1 VTVSAYWITS
11 AIARRSECS
20 IRPFT
25 GYDQPLNIQIE
36 RSNPDLSRSVYRSN
50 AALVR
55 NTGFSENGCPKKPQY
70 LRIEPNVDQ
79 ITLGARMLVN
89 LSYQELEVTRRRA
102 LLLIDFMS
110 SCPAS
115 PLFSP

>member
-1 VTVSAYWITS
+1 MTVSAYWITS

-55 NTGFSENGCPKKPQY
+55 NTAIPEKWSHGLVTLSEGNPA
-70 LRIEPNVDQ
+70 
-79 ITLGARMLVN
+79 TL
-89 LSYQELEVTRRRA
+89 
-102 LLLIDFMS
+102 
-110 SCPAS
+110 
-115 PLFSP
+115 